1 MSREWIEGVEG
12 ILSPRG
18 QPSYAFQ
25 GRLAMLFM
33 RSSSY
38 GAILPMK
45 EEEPCCELDGPY
57 GRPLGIGDEKKD
69 GGRDTSC
76 GPNSIA
82 ALSHPHRVII
92 NAAAGGGGGRKTLTA
107 VAHGVA
113 SAPLAGSRGGMG
125 ARKKRVRFSREVEV
139 RYFGKDEYAKRTTS
153 TK

>member
-33 RSSSY
+33 GSSSY

-45 EEEPCCELDGPY
+45 EEEPCCELGGPY
-57 GRPLGIGDEKKD
+57 GRPLGIGDEKKV
-69 GGRDTSC
+69 GGRDRSC

-82 ALSHPHRVII
+82 APSHPHRVSI
-92 NAAAGGGGGRKTLTA
+92 NAGGGGGGRKTLA
-107 VAHGVA
+107 AIANGVA
-113 SAPLAGSRGGMG
+113 SSLAGSRGGMG

-139 RYFGKDEYAKRTTS
+139 RYFGKDECAKRTTS